1 MFKSYT
7 STARKNLNSSPVGSK
22 QELQRHGESF
32 GQKWPLVWL
41 GGEGEPALENLHLR
55 HQGAHSG
62 RHGQLL
68 PLQLRVL
75 AKEAIGTAD
84 VGSLLCSHPHLT
96 GLLKAGEGHSGSGA
110 GDSASHGK
118 T

>member
-1 MFKSYT
+1 M
-7 STARKNLNSSPVGSK
+7 
-22 QELQRHGESF
+22 
-32 GQKWPLVWL
+32 WL
-41 GGEGEPALENLHLR
+41 GGEGEPALEPKNLHLR
-55 HQGAHSG
+55 HRGAHSG
-62 RHGQLL
+62 QHGQLL

-84 VGSLLCSHPHLT
+84 VGSLLCSHLT